1 MKPIVI
7 KVQPEDDYFL
17 ILSFSN
23 GEIRRF
29 DVKPYLD
36 KGIFKE
42 LKNLSIF
49 NSVRPDG
56 LSIEWSNEAA
66 LSPDTVYLESVKI

>member
-1 MKPIVI
+1 MRPRVT
-7 KVQPEDDYFL
+7 KVKPEDDYFL
-17 ILSFSN
+17 TLSFSN

-36 KGIFKE
+36 TGIFQE
-42 LKNLSIF
+42 LRNISIF

-66 LSPDTVYLESVKI
+66 LCPDTVYYESVKI